1 MSKNLIEIKKLK
13 KEFKNNNSVVKVLN
27 NVNINIES
35 GKLVALVGP
44 SGSGKSTFLHL
55 LALLDE
61 PTQGKIF
68 LFGNSIANI
77 SEDKKNRII
86 KDYISIIFQNNNL
99 LSDFTALENVAIP
112 LIIRN
117 QNYKNSIE
125 KAKKV
130 LAKVNLSHRLNH
142 FPSDLSGGEQQRV
155 AIARSLVA
163 DTKIILNFPA
173 HGSGFSQLK
182 SRVIEAMACGSL
194 VLELENKSTSSLFE
208 PGEDYVECSSID
220 DMVTKSAFYL
230 NNLEEAERIALN
242 GNKKYLEKYTGNHYW
257 QSVFNNL

>member
-27 NVNINIES
+27 DVNINIES

-44 SGSGKSTFLHL
+44 SGSGKSTLLHL

-61 PTQGKIF
+61 PTKGKIF
-68 LFGNSIANI
+68 LFGNSTANI
-77 SEDKKNRII
+77 SEDKKNKII

-130 LAKVNLSHRLNH
+130 LAKVNLSHRLNY

-155 AIARSLVA
+155 AIARSLAA
-163 DTKIILNFPA
+163 DTKIILADEPTGNLDYKT
-173 HGSGFSQLK
+173 SNEVFSYFLK
-182 SRVIEAMACGSL
+182 LKEKNKTILIATHNRELAKKADYTLSL
-194 VLELENKSTSSLFE
+194 
-208 PGEDYVECSSID
+208 
-220 DMVTKSAFYL
+220 A
-230 NNLEEAERIALN
+230 N
-242 GNKKYLEKYTGNHYW
+242 GNIKRRSK
-257 QSVFNNL
+257 

>member
-61 PTQGKIF
+61 PTKGKIF
-68 LFGNSIANI
+68 LFGNSTANI
-77 SEDKKNRII
+77 SEDKKNKII
-86 KDYISIIFQNNNL
+86 KNYISIIFQNNNL
-99 LSDFTALENVAIP
+99 LSDFTALENVAMP
-112 LIIRN
+112 LIIKN

-130 LAKVNLSHRLNH
+130 LAKVNLSHRLNY

-155 AIARSLVA
+155 AIARSLAA
-163 DTKIILNFPA
+163 DTKIILADEPTGNLDYKT
-173 HGSGFSQLK
+173 SNEVFSYFLK
-182 SRVIEAMACGSL
+182 LKEKNKTILIATHNRELAKKADYTLSL
-194 VLELENKSTSSLFE
+194 V
-208 PGEDYVECSSID
+208 
-220 DMVTKSAFYL
+220 
-230 NNLEEAERIALN
+230 N
-242 GNKKYLEKYTGNHYW
+242 GNIKRKNK
-257 QSVFNNL
+257 